1 MKKKKSASAAKQ
13 VLPTT
18 VEHTPLAEEIESE
31 EVLIAK
37 NLSSRES
44 NNGSGLIVL
53 IFVTIVCLAGGA
65 FYAY

>member
-1 MKKKKSASAAKQ
+1 MKKKKSSSAVKQ

-18 VEHTPLAEEIESE
+18 VEQTPLAEEIESE
-31 EVLIAK
+31 EVLMAK
-37 NLSSRES
+37 NLSSTES

-53 IFVTIVCLAGGA
+53 IFVTIVCLASGA